1 MIETSNVLIEGRVG
15 GWPTSCVALNPAT
28 EVVSQLTP
36 ADLISREKWVRKWF
50 EAHPAKPQ

>member
-28 EVVSQLTP
+28 EVVSQLTL